1 MRRAVLAML
10 FAAPLP
16 AANLAGQVAKEVI
29 AIPGAANPNL
39 SAAVKAGDLLYF
51 SGQLGTVPG
60 GRGLA
65 PGGIK
70 PETQQTLDNIK
81 RVVEAAGSSMERIVK
96 CTVFLADI
104 NDFGP
109 MNEVYRTFWPKDP
122 PARSTV
128 AVAGLVLSARIE
140 IECIGLAG
148 K

>member
-1 MRRAVLAML
+1 MRTVVLPML
-10 FAAPLP
+10 VAALLP
-16 AANLAGQVAKEVI
+16 ATNLSAQVAKEVL
-29 AIPGAANPNL
+29 AIPGATNPNL
-39 SAAVKAGDLLYF
+39 SAAVKAGALLYF
-51 SGQLGTVPG
+51 SGQLGTGPG
-60 GRGLA
+60 GLVT
-65 PGGIK
+65 GGIK
-70 PETQQTLDNIK
+70 AEAQQTLENIK

-104 NDFGP
+104 NDFGS

-128 AVAGLVLSARIE
+128 AVAGLVLNARIE

>member
-1 MRRAVLAML
+1 MRRAVTLLLLAFSPTL
-10 FAAPLP
+10 LSAQTP
-16 AANLAGQVAKEVI
+16 KEVLP
-29 AIPGAANPNL
+29 IPGAANPNL
-39 SAAVKAGDLLYF
+39 SAAVKAGNLIFF
-51 SGQLGTVPG
+51 SGQLGTGPG
-60 GRGLA
+60 GLV

-70 PETQQTLDNIK
+70 AETQKTLDNIK
-81 RVVEAAGSSMERIVK
+81 RLVEAAGTTMERLVK

-104 NDFGP
+104 DDFSA

-128 AVAGLVLSARIE
+128 AVAGLVLNARIE

>member
-1 MRRAVLAML
+1 MRPFALVLI
-10 FAAPLP
+10 AALLPLRI
-16 AANLAGQVAKEVI
+16 AAGQVKKEII
-29 AIPGAANPNL
+29 AIPGAANPVL
-39 SAAVKAGDLLYF
+39 SAAVKAGDLLYL

-70 PETQQTLDNIK
+70 AEAQAALENVK
-81 RVVEAAGSSMERIVK
+81 RVAEAAGSSMERIVK

-104 NDFGP
+104 AEFGQ
-109 MNEVYRTFWPKDP
+109 MNEVYRTFFTADP

-128 AVAGLVLSARIE
+128 AVAGLVLNARIE
-140 IECIGLAG
+140 VECIALAG

>member
-1 MRRAVLAML
+1 MRPAAILLAVL
-10 FAAPLP
+10 LP
-16 AANLAGQVAKEVI
+16 GAVASAQTPKEVI
-29 AIPGAANPNL
+29 AIPGATNPNL

-51 SGQLGTVPG
+51 SGQLGTGPG
-60 GRGLA
+60 GLA

-70 PETQQTLDNIK
+70 AETQKTLENIK
-81 RVVEAAGSSMERIVK
+81 RVVEAAGSTMERIVK

-104 NDFGP
+104 SEFGA

-128 AVAGLVLSARIE
+128 AVAGLAVPNARIE

>member
-1 MRRAVLAML
+1 MRLAATLLLIALSPPVLEA
-10 FAAPLP
+10 
-16 AANLAGQVAKEVI
+16 QTAKEVLP
-29 AIPGAANPNL
+29 IPGAANPNL
-39 SAAVKAGDLLYF
+39 SAAVKAGDLIF
-51 SGQLGTVPG
+51 FAGQLGTGQG
-60 GRGLA
+60 GLV

-70 PETQQTLDNIK
+70 AETQKTLENIK
-81 RVVEAAGSSMERIVK
+81 RVVEAAGTTMERLVK

-104 NDFGP
+104 NDFSA

-128 AVAGLVLSARIE
+128 AVAGLVLNARIE